1 MRERHCTLPE
11 PTGRELY
18 VYVWE
23 PDPGAP
29 AERRGS
35 VQILHG
41 MAEHAGRYR
50 HVAER
55 LTAAGYAVYAADH
68 RGHGR
73 SGGRYPGDLGEDGF
87 AWMVRNAKQVADA
100 AIREQGAGPAGQ
112 VLLIGHSMGSFVAQ
126 MAAMQYPERYK
137 GLLLSGAAYKKG
149 PLLGLGLRLAK
160 AELKLLRREDRPS
173 RLLDKLT
180 FAGNNRAFR
189 PARTRF
195 DWLSRDAAEVDR
207 YVADE
212 RCGNVFPAS
221 FYLEL
226 LRGLKALYEP
236 ALWAQID
243 RGMPVMILAGERDPV
258 GAAGKEVA
266 RLADAYRAAGVERLE
281 VKLYKGMRHEIF
293 NEIGREEV
301 LDDVLRWLR
310 EADARAPGL

>member
-1 MRERHCTLPE
+1 VRERHRRLSE
-11 PTGRELY
+11 PTGRELF

-23 PDPGAP
+23 PEPGTP
-29 AERRGS
+29 VERRGI

-50 HVAER
+50 HVAEK

-100 AIREQGAGPAGQ
+100 AIREQGAGPDGQ

-137 GLLLSGAAYKKG
+137 ALLLSGAAYKKG

-160 AELKLLRREDRPS
+160 AELALLRREDRPS
-173 RLLDKLT
+173 RLLDALT
-180 FAGNNRAFR
+180 FAGHNRAFR

-207 YVADE
+207 YIADE

-221 FYLEL
+221 FYAEL
-226 LRGLKALYEP
+226 LRGLKSLYEP
-236 ALWAQID
+236 ALWARID
-243 RGMPVMILAGERDPV
+243 RSMPVKIIAGGRDPV
-258 GAAGKEVA
+258 GAAGKEIA
-266 RLADAYRAAGVERLE
+266 RLAEAYRTAGVERLE
-281 VKLYKGMRHEIF
+281 VKLYPDMRHEIF
-293 NEIGREEV
+293 NETGREEV
-301 LDDVLRWLR
+301 LDDVLRWLQ
-310 EADARAPGL
+310 AVDS